1 MQNNTSPSSATHLLI
16 VDDERSILDS
26 LKDIIAIENPSLN
39 IATARSG
46 EEAITH
52 MMQHEVSILLTDL
65 KLPGISGVELL
76 ENLAFVSPQAKAI
89 LMTAYGDRT
98 VRSLATASGCRGY
111 LEKPFEIDKLLNHL
125 SSILYSENSDVMKG
139 ESLSESLKAFATQE
153 KTGVLQIFCPQGSG
167 HITLKNGTV
176 IDSKFEDI
184 SGAEALLR
192 LLCATS
198 TVITALPSPNSCN
211 YRTVIP
217 ARVLLTVLTLSSSEE
232 RRMYLQNQLPYLY
245 RNSIAGQNSSDTPLT
260 SESQQVI
267 PEKTDIEKFLIQ
279 GMRHYR
285 AKRYEEAKFC
295 WNSALR
301 LDPTCKEAP
310 IYLNA
315 LKGLTLKP

>member
-1 MQNNTSPSSATHLLI
+1 MQNKLPSSSATDLLI

-26 LKDIIAIENPSLN
+26 LKDIIEIENPSLN

-46 EEAITH
+46 EEAISY
-52 MMQHEVSILLTDL
+52 MMQNQVSILLTDL

-76 ENLAFVSPQAKAI
+76 ENLAFVSPDTKAI
-89 LMTAYGDRT
+89 LMTAYGYRA

-111 LEKPFEIDKLLNHL
+111 LEKPFEVDKLLNHI
-125 SSILYSENSDVMKG
+125 SSILYSSDSDTTKG
-139 ESLSESLKAFATQE
+139 ESLTDSLKAFATQE

-176 IDSKFEDI
+176 IDSKFEDLN
-184 SGAEALLR
+184 GAEALLR

-198 TVITALPSPNSCN
+198 TVITALPSPNSSN
-211 YRTVIP
+211 YKTVIP
-217 ARVLLTVLTLSSSEE
+217 ARVLLTVLTLSSTDE

-245 RNSIAGQNSSDTPLT
+245 RNTLAGQSSGDNL
-260 SESQQVI
+260 SSSSSQQI
-267 PEKTDIEKFLIQ
+267 APEKSDIEKFLMQ

-295 WNSALR
+295 WNSALK

-310 IYLNA
+310 IYLSA
-315 LKGLTLKP
+315 LKGLTLT